1 MLRRKLPA
9 EATWSDSRRGAATLS
24 ANRQF
29 NFVSA
34 AIVLLAIV
42 IVVKTA
48 MLQGRLSPSVT
59 FVATALSSA
68 SVIVLLIAAIAVWA
82 NLTSIV
88 DWFRIRVPS
97 VIHDEVL
104 GDLTYRDGTWSAH
117 PDPGASVWMFGRRSG
132 PDPALVR
139 AGSEAWTK
147 VIPLEAAARSYAE
160 RWGVPAE
167 KIGPLRGL
175 QAEWTGSKGARRVL
189 ILVGFK
195 LIEESDVLDVIVR
208 DGEPIEVDI
217 H

>member
-1 MLRRKLPA
+1 M
-9 EATWSDSRRGAATLS
+9 S

-34 AIVLLAIV
+34 AVVILAIA
-42 IVVKTA
+42 ILVKTA
-48 MLQGRLSPSVT
+48 TLHGRLSPTAT

-68 SVIVLLIAAIAVWA
+68 SLIVLLIAIIALWA

-97 VIHDEVL
+97 PVHDDVL
-104 GDLTYRDGTWSAH
+104 GDLTYRDGTWSAL
-117 PDPGASVWMFGRRSG
+117 PAEGASVWMFGRRSG
-132 PDPALVR
+132 PDPELVR

-147 VIPLEAAARSYAE
+147 VTALEAAARSYAE

-167 KIGPLRGL
+167 KIGRLRGI
-175 QAEWTGSKGARRVL
+175 QAEWTGSKEARRVVVL
-189 ILVGFK
+189 IGFK

-208 DGEPIEVDI
+208 DGEPTEVDI

>member
-104 GDLTYRDGTWSAH
+104 GDLTYRDGT
-117 PDPGASVWMFGRRSG
+117 
-132 PDPALVR
+132 
-139 AGSEAWTK
+139 
-147 VIPLEAAARSYAE
+147 
-160 RWGVPAE
+160 
-167 KIGPLRGL
+167 
-175 QAEWTGSKGARRVL
+175 
-189 ILVGFK
+189 
-195 LIEESDVLDVIVR
+195 
-208 DGEPIEVDI
+208 
-217 H
+217 